1 MLAAHIAQRSWNN
14 DKHKNKNLKRDMIP
28 RAQRALGNGLPI
40 IPLNSAFN
48 KKEILSDGDKSE

>member
-28 RAQRALGNGLPI
+28 SGATCLGEWIADNP
-40 IPLNSAFN
+40 P
-48 KKEILSDGDKSE
+48 